1 MYNYKPEYF
10 NKILETGSITEAAR
24 QLYISQ
30 SALSQYV
37 ISLEKHL
44 GTKLFDR
51 STTPISLTYE
61 GRLFLKMLQEIIEAE
76 ANLKHSLE
84 DIRNACSGE
93 IRILFL

>member
-51 STTPISLTYE
+51 STTPIL
-61 GRLFLKMLQEIIEAE
+61 IP
-76 ANLKHSLE
+76 HS
-84 DIRNACSGE
+84 
-93 IRILFL
+93 RICP